1 MRRRV
6 DKAPSIYNHMVV
18 DSLSTTFS
26 ALSDP
31 TRRAIL
37 SALMMRPASITELAR
52 PFGMSQQAISKH
64 LACLERAQLVEKRRD
79 GRQQVCYLVP
89 GPLRDA
95 ANWVEPYR
103 QHWEDAF
110 SRLDGVLRTAAQR
123 RRVRK
128 NQ

>member
-1 MRRRV
+1 M
-6 DKAPSIYNHMVV
+6 
-18 DSLSTTFS
+18 
-26 ALSDP
+26 
-31 TRRAIL
+31 
-37 SALMMRPASITELAR
+37 TELAQ
-52 PFGMSQQAISKH
+52 PFGMSQQAVSKH
-64 LACLERAQLVEKRRD
+64 LAYLERAQLVEKRRN

-95 ANWVEPYR
+95 ANWVEAYR
-103 QHWEDAF
+103 QHWEGAF

>member
-1 MRRRV
+1 
-6 DKAPSIYNHMVV
+6 MVV

-37 SALMMRPASITELAR
+37 SSLMLRPASITELAQ

-64 LACLERAQLVEKRRD
+64 LACLERAQLVEKRRN

-95 ANWVEPYR
+95 ANWVELYR